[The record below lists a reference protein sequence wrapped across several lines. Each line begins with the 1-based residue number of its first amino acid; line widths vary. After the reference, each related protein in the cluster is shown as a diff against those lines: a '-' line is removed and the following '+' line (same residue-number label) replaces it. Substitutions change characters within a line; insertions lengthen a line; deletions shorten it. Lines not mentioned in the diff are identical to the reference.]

1 MKYKAFIVA
10 IILLSLLRG
19 LGAVA
24 FQDGE
29 KLTFNVKYGLVS
41 AGAAVMEARSST
53 YQGRSVWYLSTNA
66 RTHPFFDSFFRVRDK
81 VESWWDKDDLLSH
94 KFSKTL
100 QEGGYRQYRIHTYDQ
115 KNRTTTYQKW
125 SFKNEK
131 WITKEMA
138 LPFTTQD
145 VLSAFYYVR
154 NQQLTP
160 GRKVNVNITVDG
172 RAVDTEVLVHRREEL
187 SSIFGRIKCL
197 VIEPRLKTEGIFKQ
211 SGSIMIWITDDG
223 YKIPIQVQS
232 AVTFG
237 SFVAKLKDAKNVP
250 YKIKYPEK

>member
-10 IILLSLLRG
+10 IILLSLLKG

-41 AGAAVMEARSST
+41 AGSAVMEARSST

-154 NQQLTP
+154 NQSLT
-160 GRKVNVNITVDG
+160 
-172 RAVDTEVLVHRREEL
+172 
-187 SSIFGRIKCL
+187 
-197 VIEPRLKTEGIFKQ
+197 
-211 SGSIMIWITDDG
+211 
-223 YKIPIQVQS
+223 
-232 AVTFG
+232 
-237 SFVAKLKDAKNVP
+237 
-250 YKIKYPEK
+250 